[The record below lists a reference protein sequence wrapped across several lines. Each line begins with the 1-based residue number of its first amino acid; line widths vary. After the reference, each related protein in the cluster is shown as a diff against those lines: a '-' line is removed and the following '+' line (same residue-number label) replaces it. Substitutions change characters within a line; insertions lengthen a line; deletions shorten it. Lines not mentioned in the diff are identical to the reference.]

1 MPNPI
6 ASSTMRPFIAQFFRL
21 IEQAR
26 PPQRADR
33 SAAGTLPARAA
44 RFCDAVTLAAG
55 FGWYVFPPMN
65 ISLLWDGMDIFW
77 TYDAVDRW
85 MPLSTAQFPD
95 FSARF
100 DEAAP
105 AHLRGCSPPFLS
117 ALAEPGT
124 VQIWSGLLA
133 RTAPDWSLLV
143 RPPANLPLPGG
154 YVMYEGVVETD
165 RWFGPLF
172 TNIRLT
178 RTDMPVRLRADFQ
191 LFQAQPL
198 PRAVYDEAV
207 LSSMSVAPALSNLDD
222 ADWTAYHRTVIAP
235 NEESD
240 RALGQFAVG
249 ARRRRKG
256 CPYAMA
262 SLAAP

>member
-1 MPNPI
+1 M
-6 ASSTMRPFIAQFFRL
+6 
-21 IEQAR
+21 
-26 PPQRADR
+26 
-33 SAAGTLPARAA
+33 PARAA
-44 RFCDAVTLAAG
+44 RFCDAVTLAAA
-55 FGWYVFPPMN
+55 FGWYIFPPMD

-85 MPLSTAQFPD
+85 MPLSVAQFPD

-100 DEAAP
+100 DAAAP
-105 AHLRGCSPPFLS
+105 RHLHSCSPPFLS

-154 YVMYEGVVETD
+154 YVMYEGIVETD

-178 RTDMPVRLRADFQ
+178 RTDMPVRLRADFP

-198 PRAVYDEAV
+198 PRAVYDEPIMSA
-207 LSSMSVAPALSNLDD
+207 MSVVPGPAGLDD
-222 ADWTAYHRTVIAP
+222 ADWAAYHRTVIVP
-235 NEESD
+235 NED
-240 RALGQFAVG
+240 PGRALGQFAVG
-249 ARRRRKG
+249 ARRRRKA
-256 CPYAMA
+256 CPGAT
-262 SLAAP
+262 P